1 MQPLKVAFF
10 SPSWLCLEIHTYTHT
25 HAEILYSSKNDNAAT
40 LFTVDESSDITLR
53 KRQFSKEYMQYMRIY
68 VYIHRDT
75 CTSQCAFHD
84 VFVLCWWIAFSFHFY
99 KIVLAEDSWT
109 FLVHI
114 SLDSTGVE
122 FLG

>member
-1 MQPLKVAFF
+1 MVM
-10 SPSWLCLEIHTYTHT
+10 SGDSHIHTHMLKYYI
-25 HAEILYSSKNDNAAT
+25 AVKMIMQLP
-40 LFTVDESSDITLR
+40 FTVDESSNITLR
-53 KRQFSKEYMQYMRIY
+53 KRQFSKEYIQYMRIY

-75 CTSQCAFHD
+75 CTSQCVFHD

-114 SLDSTGVE
+114 SLDPTGVE